1 MTSLITMVVSVHQR
15 NFKCICKKIEMG
27 GRREPSPI
35 TSSPKS
41 AKMHKRVEGF
51 FLSYVLPLKR

>member
-1 MTSLITMVVSVHQR
+1 
-15 NFKCICKKIEMG
+15 MG
-27 GRREPSPI
+27 GTRESSPI

-51 FLSYVLPLKR
+51 FFLMCYR